1 MTTERPGDDLMM
13 ADKLK
18 NPLRAGTRVGQRI
31 DPVSVVIFGATG
43 DLTHRKLVP
52 ALFSL
57 AQEGQL
63 PADFNIIGFA
73 RRPWSH
79 DDFRQKMLEGVR
91 EFSRV
96 PLENDSDWERFAHD
110 LYYVR
115 GHFTEPE
122 EYQGLDQFLT
132 QQAQQSNSPDN
143 RLYYLAAPPQF
154 YADIIANLGQAG
166 MTHDSEAGWRRIVV
180 EKPFGHDLA
189 SATALN
195 EVAHNALGEHQMYRI
210 DHYLGKET
218 VQNILVL
225 RFANAI
231 FEPIWNRRYVDH
243 VQISVA
249 ESVGVGSRAGYY
261 DQAGVVRDIFQN
273 HIFQILTL
281 IAMEPPIA
289 FEANAIRDEKV
300 KVLRAMRPMD
310 RQHILEDTV
319 RAQYSAGVVE
329 GEHVP
334 GYCEAPKVAEDS
346 QTATYAAF
354 KWYVD
359 NWRWQGVPF
368 YMRSGKR
375 LVTRATEVSIHFKRP
390 PHMLFDASSEERMR
404 ANVLTLRVQPD
415 EGIALRFETKVPGQ
429 GIVQRAVTMEFSYG
443 ASFGTDSSPDA
454 YERLLLDAMRGDAT
468 LFARHDEIE
477 WAWKLIDPV
486 IEGWQN
492 SEAPPLETYEA
503 GTWGPDAADALLA
516 RDGRQWR
523 RL

>member
-1 MTTERPGDDLMM
+1 MVVTFE
-13 ADKLK
+13 
-18 NPLRAGTRVGQRI
+18 NPLRAGARIGKHI

-43 DLTHRKLVP
+43 DLTRRKLVP

-57 AQEGQL
+57 AQEGRL
-63 PADFNIIGFA
+63 PVDFNIVGFA

-79 DDFRQKMLEGVR
+79 DDFRQKMHEGVK

-96 PLENDSDWERFAHD
+96 TIQNDSDWARFAD
-110 LYYVR
+110 NVCYVR
-115 GHFTEPE
+115 GHFTEQE
-122 EYQGLDQFLT
+122 EYKGLDRFLT
-132 QQAQQSNSPDN
+132 QQAQESNSPDN

-154 YADIIANLGQAG
+154 YADIISNLGQAG

-180 EKPFGHDLA
+180 EKPFGRDLD
-189 SATALN
+189 SAMALN
-195 EVAHNALGEHQMYRI
+195 EVAHSVLGEHQMYRI

-273 HIFQILTL
+273 HILQILTL
-281 IAMEPPIA
+281 VAMEPPIA

-300 KVLRAMRPMD
+300 KVLRAMRPMNE
-310 RQHILEDTV
+310 RNIREDTV
-319 RAQYSAGVVE
+319 RAQYAPGVVE
-329 GEHVP
+329 GEHVS
-334 GYCEAPKVAEDS
+334 GYCEAPGVAEDS
-346 QTATYAAF
+346 QTATYAAL
-354 KWYVD
+354 KWYID

-390 PHMLFDASSEERMR
+390 PHLLFDAGGEAQMR

-443 ASFGTDSSPDA
+443 ASFGADSSPDA

-468 LFARHDEIE
+468 LFARSDEIE
-477 WAWKLIDPV
+477 WAWRLIDPV
-486 IEGWQN
+486 IEGWQGG
-492 SEAPPLETYEA
+492 EAPPLENYES
-503 GTWGPDAADALLA
+503 GTWGPDGAEALLA
-516 RDGRQWR
+516 RDDRQWR

>member
-1 MTTERPGDDLMM
+1 MVESPD
-13 ADKLK
+13 
-18 NPLRAGTRVGQRI
+18 NPLRAGARIGKHI
-31 DPVSVVIFGATG
+31 DPVAVVIFGATG
-43 DLTHRKLVP
+43 DLTRRKLVP

-63 PADFNIIGFA
+63 PAEFNIVGFA

-79 DDFRQKMLEGVR
+79 DDFRQKMFEGVKQ
-91 EFSRV
+91 FSRV
-96 PLENDSDWERFAHD
+96 TLQNDSEWERFASD
-110 LYYVR
+110 LCYVP
-115 GHFTEPE
+115 GHFTEQE
-122 EYQGLDQFLT
+122 RYQALDQFLA
-132 QQAQQSNSPDN
+132 QQARQHNHPDN

-154 YADIIANLGQAG
+154 YADIISNLGQAG
-166 MTHDSEAGWRRIVV
+166 MTRDTGAGWRRIVV
-180 EKPFGHDLA
+180 EKPFGRDLD
-189 SATALN
+189 SAMALN
-195 EVAHNALGEHQMYRI
+195 EVAHSVLDEHQVYRI

-273 HIFQILTL
+273 HILQILTL
-281 IAMEPPIA
+281 VAMEPPIA
-289 FEANAIRDEKV
+289 FEADVIRDEKV
-300 KVLRAMRPMD
+300 KVLRAMRPMS
-310 RQHILEDTV
+310 RQDILADTV
-319 RAQYSAGVVE
+319 RAQYTAGVVE
-329 GEHVP
+329 GEHVS
-334 GYCEAPKVAEDS
+334 GYCEAPGVAEDS

-354 KWYVD
+354 KWHID

-390 PHMLFDASSEERMR
+390 PHLLFEASSEAQMR

-415 EGIALRFETKVPGQ
+415 EGIALLFETKVPGQ
-429 GIVQRAVTMEFSYG
+429 GIVQRSATMEFSYG
-443 ASFGTDSSPDA
+443 ASFGADSSPDA

-468 LFARHDEIE
+468 LFARSDEIE
-477 WAWKLIDPV
+477 WAWTLIDPV
-486 IEGWQN
+486 IEGWQGD
-492 SEAPPLETYEA
+492 EAPPLETYEA
-503 GTWGPDAADALLA
+503 GTWGPDGAEALLA
-516 RDGRQWR
+516 RDGRRWR